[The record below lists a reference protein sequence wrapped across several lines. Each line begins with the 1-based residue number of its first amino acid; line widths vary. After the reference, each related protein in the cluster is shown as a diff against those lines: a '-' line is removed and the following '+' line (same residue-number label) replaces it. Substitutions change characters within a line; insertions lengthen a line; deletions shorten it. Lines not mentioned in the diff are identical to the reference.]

1 MIQNSMTDK
10 LAFIN
15 IFINTSFCPKWKD
28 KKNFEAEEYFKLS
41 NNQTII

>member
-1 MIQNSMTDK
+1 MTDK

-28 KKNFEAEEYFKLS
+28 KKNFEAETLK
-41 NNQTII
+41 